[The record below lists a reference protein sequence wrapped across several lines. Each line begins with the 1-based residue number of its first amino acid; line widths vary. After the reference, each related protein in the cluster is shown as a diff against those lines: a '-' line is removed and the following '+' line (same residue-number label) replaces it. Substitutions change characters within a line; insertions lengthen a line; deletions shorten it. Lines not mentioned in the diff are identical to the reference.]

1 MARIAVLA
9 KSKDE
14 TTDNPCV
21 NIIEGE
27 LASNT
32 HINLTDSGLACDIGW
47 LWNGTTFDEPEPEVM
62 NIVETE
68 QFLRRWTFTEYDS
81 LVQSTEVKA
90 GTYRNLLD
98 KFTEVD
104 LSSLVMQD
112 FKSDV
117 VTWGIMDQQRADE
130 VWDNSIFANLN
141 NTLGI

>member
-117 VTWGIMDQQRADE
+117 VTWGIMDQTRADK
-130 VWDNSIFANLN
+130 VWTVYLSQVQDLLAI
-141 NTLGI
+141 